1 MDDKI
6 LFRKK
11 SLDHISNPEQIDDY
25 IKISS
30 PTIWLILA
38 AILIVLVGSI
48 IWGVFGVLAIE
59 TPDGVQYIAPIRY
72 LLS

>member
-6 LFRKK
+6 IFRKK

-48 IWGVFGVLAIE
+48 IWNVVLPAW
-59 TPDGVQYIAPIRY
+59 Q
-72 LLS
+72 